1 MLNTPKSWEVFKR
14 WKMNPRSYTYF
25 LKQGCKKCSFSF
37 SMKSKQGS
45 WENKE
50 VHTSV
55 SAYLEIRISPELL
68 SFDNV
73 LLVTWLLSF
82 SCKRILDWQAC
93 QSASTGEAYCGWNLS
108 RGGHFKW
115 DNYGKRKRHEKGSR
129 KGKWFTQAGT
139 IRFLIS
145 FVVGILITSHTVPA
159 WKTSQAKESS
169 VRTFFLPKVV
179 GIHWSLSLPC

>member
-14 WKMNPRSYTYF
+14 WKTNPRSYSYF
-25 LKQGCKKCSFSF
+25 LKQGRKKCSFSF

-45 WENKE
+45 WANKE

-55 SAYLEIRISPELL
+55 SAYLETRVSPELL

-73 LLVTWLLSF
+73 LLVTWLLSL
-82 SCKRILDWQAC
+82 SCTRILEWQAR
-93 QSASTGEAYCGWNLS
+93 QSAGTGKAYCGWNLS
-108 RGGHFKW
+108 RGSHFKG
-115 DNYGKRKRHEKGSR
+115 DNYGKRKRHEKGSGQ
-129 KGKWFTQAGT
+129 GKWFTQAGT

-159 WKTSQAKESS
+159 WKTSQAKRVICKNFLSS
-169 VRTFFLPKVV
+169 
-179 GIHWSLSLPC
+179 

>member
-1 MLNTPKSWEVFKR
+1 
-14 WKMNPRSYTYF
+14 
-25 LKQGCKKCSFSF
+25 
-37 SMKSKQGS
+37 MKSKQGR

-55 SAYLEIRISPELL
+55 SAYLEIRVSPEFL

-73 LLVTWLLSF
+73 LLVPWLLSL
-82 SCKRILDWQAC
+82 SCMRILELQAY
-93 QSASTGEAYCGWNLS
+93 QSAGIGEAYCRWSLS

-115 DNYGKRKRHEKGSR
+115 DNYGKRKRHEKGSG
-129 KGKWFTQAGT
+129 KGKWFMRAGT
-139 IRFLIS
+139 IWLLIS

-159 WKTSQAKESS
+159 WKTSRANESS

-179 GIHWSLSLPC
+179 GIHWSHSLPC